1 MRISPSI
8 AAALVAL
15 AAASAGA
22 YAATSGAA
30 QIRFSDLFRL
40 PVGARG
46 LEPTQKLL
54 ALDGHAVRMVGYMAR
69 REVPTPG
76 SFVLV
81 PMPVT
86 LGDEDEGLSDDL
98 PAAAIF
104 VHLKGEL
111 SGSIEVPHTPGLVQ
125 VRGTL
130 RIGAAEEIDGRVS
143 AVRIELDEAATRAFL
158 QLGDAAT
165 CRH

>member
-30 QIRFSDLFRL
+30 Q
-40 PVGARG
+40 
-46 LEPTQKLL
+46 LL
-54 ALDGHAVRMVGYMAR
+54 ALDGHAVRMVGYMGR

-76 SFVLV
+76 IFVLV

-130 RIGAAEEIDGRVS
+130 RI
-143 AVRIELDEAATRAFL
+143 
-158 QLGDAAT
+158 
-165 CRH
+165 